1 MPIAIRAVM
10 LKVIAALLT
19 KADIHKAN
27 NGQPDYVVAIPE
39 VAALIKP
46 AA

>member
-1 MPIAIRAVM
+1 M

-19 KADIHKAN
+19 KADEYKAN
-27 NGQPDYVVAIPE
+27 NGEPDYMVAIPE
-39 VAALIKP
+39 VAAFIKP